1 MIISKTPYRISFF
14 GGGTDYP
21 EWYLKN
27 GGEVISSTIEKFL
40 YITCRNLP
48 PFFSHKH
55 RIVYSKVE
63 NVKKIENIKHNAVR
77 EALKIYKKKIKNFN
91 GLEIHYDGDLPARSG
106 MGSSST
112 FVVGL
117 INALNSLYNIRV
129 SKKKLSKGSI
139 YFEQKILKETVGS
152 QDQIA
157 ASYGGF
163 NSIKFNT
170 NNSFSVTPIFKDF
183 NDANKFSD
191 NLILVFSGINR
202 TAKFVAKTYVNKL
215 SNKKENEIKKIF
227 EHVKLSKKFLK
238 NKNFDDFGRLLHET
252 WMIKKSL
259 SNRVSTDLIDD
270 IYKLGI
276 NSGAL
281 GGKLLG
287 AGGGGFVLFYVR
299 KNLKKEFFKKM
310 RNYICLPVKFTTK
323 GSTIIKS

>member
-55 RIVYSKVE
+55 RIVYSKIE
-63 NVKKIENIKHNAVR
+63 DVKKIENIKHNAVR

-215 SNKKENEIKKIF
+215 SNKKKNEIKKIA

-259 SNRVSTDLIDD
+259 SSRVSTDLVDD

-287 AGGGGFVLFYVR
+287 AGGGGFVLFYVK

>member
-55 RIVYSKVE
+55 RIVYSKIE
-63 NVKKIENIKHNAVR
+63 DVKKIENIKHNAVR

-215 SNKKENEIKKIF
+215 SNKKKNEIKKIA